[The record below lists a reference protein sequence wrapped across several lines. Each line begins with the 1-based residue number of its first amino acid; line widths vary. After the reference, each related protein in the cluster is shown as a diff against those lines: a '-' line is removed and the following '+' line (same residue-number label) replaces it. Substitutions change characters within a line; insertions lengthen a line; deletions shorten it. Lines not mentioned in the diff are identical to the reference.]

1 MINYGKHTLD
11 KKDIANVVKVL
22 KSENIT
28 SGPLIHKFESDLMN
42 YFGSKYATVVN
53 NGTSALNILAKTL
66 NWKKNDIIVTTPITF
81 LATASCVYQTKAK
94 IAFVDISE
102 ENYSIDPNK
111 LETFLKK
118 YKKNVKSVIAVD
130 YAGNP
135 CDWRALKYLSKKYKF
150 TLVNDSCHSIGVK
163 ILF

>member
-1 MINYGKHTLD
+1 
-11 KKDIANVVKVL
+11 
-22 KSENIT
+22 
-28 SGPLIHKFESDLMN
+28 MN

-102 ENYSIDPNK
+102 ENYTIDPKK
-111 LETFLKK
+111 LETFCK
-118 YKKNVKSVIAVD
+118 YQFYPLN
-130 YAGNP
+130 
-135 CDWRALKYLSKKYKF
+135 
-150 TLVNDSCHSIGVK
+150 
-163 ILF
+163 